1 MPTRR
6 AGFTLIELLIVVVII
21 SILAAIALPKF
32 SSTKGKANL
41 NAMRSDLRNIAVA
54 QEAFAY
60 ENNRY
65 ANEGELNFVFS
76 PGVHSAAGVTITGT
90 ASGWS
95 AKVTHDQAYPQ
106 TCALYMGTVP
116 PVAPATTEGI
126 IGCN

>member
-54 QEAFAY
+54 QEAY
-60 ENNRY
+60 NYDNGRY
-65 ANEGELNFVFS
+65 ANEVDLRYRFS
-76 PGVHSAAGVTITGT
+76 PGVRTVAGGAITGT
-90 ASGWS
+90 MAGWS
-95 AKVTHDQAYPQ
+95 AKVTHDQSFPL
-106 TCALYMGTVP
+106 TCALFMGNAA
-116 PVAPATTEGI
+116 PVAPATVEGVI
-126 IGCN
+126 ACN

>member
-1 MPTRR
+1 MHTRR

-32 SSTKGKANL
+32 NTTKGKANL

-60 ENNRY
+60 DNNRY
-65 ANEGELNFVFS
+65 ANEDELNFAFS
-76 PGVHSAAGVTITGT
+76 PGVHSVAGTTVTGT

-95 AKVTHDQAYPQ
+95 AKVTHDQAFPQ
-106 TCALYMGTVP
+106 TCALFLGDVP
-116 PVAPATTEGI
+116 PVAPATVEGI

>member
-32 SSTKGKANL
+32 NNTKGRANL

-65 ANEGELNFVFS
+65 ANEDELNFTFS
-76 PGVHSAAGVTITGT
+76 PGVHSVAGVTITGT
-90 ASGWS
+90 ESGWS
-95 AKVTHDQAYPQ
+95 AKVTHDQAFPQ
-106 TCALYMGTVP
+106 TCALFLGGVP
-116 PVAPATTEGI
+116 PIAPATADGI
-126 IGCN
+126 ISCN